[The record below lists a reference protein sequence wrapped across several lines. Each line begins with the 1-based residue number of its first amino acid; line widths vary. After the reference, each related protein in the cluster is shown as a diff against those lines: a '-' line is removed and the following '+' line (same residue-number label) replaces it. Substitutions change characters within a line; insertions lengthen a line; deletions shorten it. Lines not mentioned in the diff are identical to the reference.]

1 MNTRNMRASSIRSPF
16 TFTIVPVVLLSLS
29 LSPVFSKGS
38 DEAKAFRAGVAS
50 VDVSPIKLPVISSGS
65 FLTRSGS
72 VIHDRLFAR
81 ALALDDGTTHLVLMV
96 VDTLFVPRDLCDEV
110 KEAASKESGVP
121 AENIMISATHSH
133 SAGSLVGCL
142 GTDADVDYV
151 NQIRPQLVECIVKA
165 VANFQPAQIGWSS
178 EIDEQDTHC
187 RVFIRRPDCIG
198 VDPFGEKTIRVM
210 MHPGYRNPQYIG
222 PSGPVDNEL
231 SVLSVRSLDGKPIG
245 ILANYSMH
253 YFGSAAVSAD
263 YFGDFVRV
271 ISEKIAADDDSFVA
285 MMSNGTSGDLH
296 WMDYTRPRKNVG
308 RTDYAESVAAVAM
321 RAYERI
327 EYRDRVELKA
337 AERCLTLN
345 RRVPDEKR
353 WAWAQEL
360 LEEMDGRIPR
370 TRPEVYA
377 REAKFLKDD
386 PVRELKLQAICIGD
400 LGIAAIPNETYSI
413 TGLKLKL
420 RSPMPDMFNIELA
433 NGTEGYIPPPE
444 SLPLGGY
451 NAWPARTAGLQV
463 DAETIITDTLLSMFE
478 KLSGKKRK
486 TLDLSEAPY
495 AKKVLERKPLAYWR
509 LGEIDG
515 TVAEDVS
522 DAGNHGQFETG
533 HLFYLDGPERDD
545 LRCDDQ
551 ESRAVQ
557 FVGGRMKA
565 TLDELGDDYTVE
577 FFFWN
582 GLPND
587 NRPITGYMFSRGPDG
602 DDDCPGDHL
611 GICGTW
617 FGEREQ
623 GRLIFFNG
631 NDKDEALTGGPVIE
645 PKTWNHVRLVRQGEQ
660 LRVYLNF
667 DNEPI
672 ISGRASATRP
682 NGCTDV
688 FIGGRSDNVANFEG
702 RIADAAIFRGGP
714 E

>member
-1 MNTRNMRASSIRSPF
+1 MLLAISSPAF
-16 TFTIVPVVLLSLS
+16 PKEPAGGKT
-29 LSPVFSKGS
+29 
-38 DEAKAFRAGVAS
+38 FRAGVAA
-50 VDVSPIKLPVISSGS
+50 VDISPVKLPVISSGS

-81 ALALDDGTTHLVLMV
+81 GLAIDDGKTRLVLAV
-96 VDTLFVPRDLCDEV
+96 ADTLFVPRDLCDEV
-110 KEAASKESGVP
+110 KEAASKKTGVP

-133 SAGSLVGCL
+133 AAGSLVGCL
-142 GTDADVDYV
+142 GTDADADYV
-151 NQIRPQLVECIVKA
+151 NQVRPQLIECIERA
-165 VANFQPAQIGWSS
+165 VANLRPAQIGWSS
-178 EIDEQDTHC
+178 EVDEEDTHC

-198 VDPFGEKTIRVM
+198 LDPFGEKTIRVM
-210 MHPGYRNPQYIG
+210 MHPGYQNPQYIG

-253 YFGSAAVSAD
+253 YFGSGAVSAD
-263 YFGDFVRV
+263 YFGDFVRI
-271 ISEKIAADDDSFVA
+271 ISKKTAADDDSFVA

-296 WMDYTRPRKNVG
+296 WMDYTKPRKSIG
-308 RTDYAESVAAVAM
+308 RPEYAESVAAAAM

-327 EYRDRVELKA
+327 QYHDWVELKV
-337 AERCLTLN
+337 AERCVKLN

-353 WAWAQEL
+353 WTWAKAL

-377 REAKFLKDD
+377 REAKYLKED

-400 LGIAAIPNETYSI
+400 LGIAALPNETYSI

-433 NGTEGYIPPPE
+433 NGSEGYIPPPE
-444 SLPLGGY
+444 ALPLGGY
-451 NAWPARTAGLQV
+451 NAWPARTAGLEV

-478 KLSGKKRK
+478 ELSGKERK
-486 TLDLSEAPY
+486 KADLSTAPY
-495 AKKVLERKPLAYWR
+495 AKKVLAKKPLAYWR

-515 TVAEDVS
+515 TLAEDIS
-522 DAGNHGQFETG
+522 GAGNHGQLETG
-533 HLFYLDGPERDD
+533 YCFYLDGPERDD
-545 LRCDDQ
+545 LRCGG
-551 ESRAVQ
+551 ERTRAIQ

-565 TLDELGDDYTVE
+565 TLDALGDDYTVE

-587 NRPITGYMFSRGPDG
+587 NRPMTGYIFSRGPDG
-602 DDDCPGDHL
+602 AEDCPGDHL
-611 GICGTW
+611 GICGNW
-617 FGEREQ
+617 LGQEKQ
-623 GRLIFFNG
+623 GRLMFFNG
-631 NDKDEALTGGPVIE
+631 DQREEVLTGGPVIE
-645 PKTWNHVRLVRQGEQ
+645 PKTWNHVRLVRRGDQVC
-660 LRVYLNF
+660 VYLNF
-667 DNEPI
+667 EERPI
-672 ISGRASATRP
+672 ISGRASVTRP
-682 NGCTDV
+682 NGCSDV

-702 RIADAAIFRGGP
+702 RVADVAIYRGAS